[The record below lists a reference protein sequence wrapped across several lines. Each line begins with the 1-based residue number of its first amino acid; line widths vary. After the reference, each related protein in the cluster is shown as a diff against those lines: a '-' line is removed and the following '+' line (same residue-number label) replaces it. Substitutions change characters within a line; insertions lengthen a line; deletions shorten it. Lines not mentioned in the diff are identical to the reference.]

1 MYTITDDML
10 GRSIVTSEDKAKFPE
25 WTRYYPEYSTVLPLF
40 GSTGAMLA
48 MMWTLDDG
56 ADRECGRVDM
66 GNGWSAL
73 FESDRLILR
82 GDNSGYRWAYRIPD
96 DADMDAVW
104 AELEAGATTGE
115 PAGS

>member
-10 GRSIVTSEDKAKFPE
+10 GRPIVSPEDKAAFPL
-25 WTRYYPEYSTVLPLF
+25 WTRYYPEYSTVRPIF
-40 GSTGAMLA
+40 ESVGAMLA
-48 MMWTLDDG
+48 MMGTLDGG

-73 FESDRLILR
+73 FEAERLILR
-82 GDNSGYRWAYRIPD
+82 GDNSGFKWAYRIAD
-96 DADMDAVW
+96 DADMEAVW
-104 AELEAGATTGE
+104 AELVAGSSDGE